1 MRTDYPAEADLELFE
16 HAALNMVTHLQRDE
30 ARGVILIAY
39 PPECI
44 LDPTERP
51 VDEALAI
58 LERAASGSGIDVREA
73 LLVTSARWWSTRCN
87 DSSCCPMAGTPL
99 TAIGES
105 RVAAEVVVR
114 GGPMPFACEGDLI
127 ASLAHSDSLLAQC
140 LEQAIEARV
149 DELMDQTSKEALQDI
164 RSRQRA
170 ALDECFSLWC
180 QSGGNT
186 QLFAG
191 QIRLLADLVIGIQG
205 IMLRDY
211 ALGIHS
217 DESVNQAMSLWRWLL
232 TLAPAGM
239 VAPVA
244 CLTAAT
250 AYELGDGALAQRALD
265 RAFLDAPEYSLAH
278 LLRRVFTAGFAP
290 DALGEFVSARHRHGY
305 EARTSSGPGPR
316 DRNSGADWITRQL
329 TWATIFGLNAP
340 NLVQNQAGS
349 PIAACGSPGFIS
361 RASTNRARAH
371 DQRPRPPPPA
381 RLIQQADQLASQPDQ
396 PWLSPRRARS
406 LRRAGKP
413 GFRPAVPPPQ

>member
-1 MRTDYPAEADLELFE
+1 MSTQPISEESPLKLHHPGDVLAAVPFVLGFEPANSLVAISLRGRRQRVGLVMRTDYPAEADLDLFE

-44 LDPTERP
+44 LDPAERP

-58 LERAASGSGIDVREA
+58 LERAAAGSGIDVRES
-73 LLVTSARWWSTRCN
+73 LLVTNARWWSTRCN
-87 DSSCCPMAGTPL
+87 DGSCCPLAGTPL
-99 TAIGES
+99 PAIGES

-149 DELMDQTSKEALQDI
+149 DELMDQSSKEELQDI

-170 ALDECFSLWC
+170 ALDECFDLWC
-180 QSGGNT
+180 QSQGNT

-191 QIRLLADLVIGIQG
+191 QIRLLADVVIGIQG

-211 ALGIHS
+211 ALGIHA
-217 DESVNQAMSLWRWLL
+217 DESVNQAMALWRWLL
-232 TLAPAGM
+232 TLAPAGT

-265 RAFLDAPEYSLAH
+265 RAFLDSPEYSLAH

-290 DALGEFVSARHRHGY
+290 ETFAQM
-305 EARTSSGPGPR
+305 R
-316 DRNSGADWITRQL
+316 DDLHSEIANEL
-329 TWATIFGLNAP
+329 K
-340 NLVQNQAGS
+340 AG
-349 PIAACGSPGFIS
+349 
-361 RASTNRARAH
+361 
-371 DQRPRPPPPA
+371 
-381 RLIQQADQLASQPDQ
+381 
-396 PWLSPRRARS
+396 
-406 LRRAGKP
+406 
-413 GFRPAVPPPQ
+413 

>member
-1 MRTDYPAEADLELFE
+1 MRTRPARRSCTLWPVVHIVSHSSGALKVREASLPYMSTQPIPEESPLKLHHPGDVLAAVPFVLGFEPANSLVAISLRGRRQRVGLVMRADYPAEADLELFE

-44 LDPTERP
+44 LDPAERP

-58 LERAASGSGIDVREA
+58 LERAAFGAGIDVREA
-73 LLVTSARWWSTRCN
+73 LLVTNARWWSTRCN
-87 DSSCCPMAGTPL
+87 DGSCCPLDGTPL
-99 TAIGES
+99 AAIGES

-140 LEQAIEARV
+140 LEQAIAARV
-149 DELMDQTSKEALQDI
+149 DELIDQSSKEELQDI

-180 QSGGNT
+180 QSQGNT

-191 QIRLLADLVIGIQG
+191 KIRLLADVVIGIQG

-217 DESVNQAMSLWRWLL
+217 DESVDQAMTLWRWLL
-232 TLAPAGM
+232 TLAPMGT

-265 RAFLDAPEYSLAH
+265 RAFLDSPEYSLAH
-278 LLRRVFTAGFAP
+278 LLRRVFTAGLAPETFA
-290 DALGEFVSARHRHGY
+290 RM
-305 EARTSSGPGPR
+305 R
-316 DRNSGADWITRQL
+316 DDLHSEIANEL
-329 TWATIFGLNAP
+329 K
-340 NLVQNQAGS
+340 AG
-349 PIAACGSPGFIS
+349 
-361 RASTNRARAH
+361 
-371 DQRPRPPPPA
+371 
-381 RLIQQADQLASQPDQ
+381 
-396 PWLSPRRARS
+396 
-406 LRRAGKP
+406 
-413 GFRPAVPPPQ
+413 